1 MTRTTTWLI
10 HVLMI
15 LLATSPAR
23 AQDTTRADAP
33 LPPARPTLTVAD
45 FVTDRTG
52 WMPPPHLGETLAELL
67 TDRLV
72 AAGPYRMVDRE
83 WLISAVDDRSRIPF
97 PALLER
103 AASSGVDYLIAGS
116 VTRLSIEKKS
126 STGGGLLSLP
136 IVGAIIKKNQTES
149 VIGLTIRVIDVRT
162 GEVVATSTAES
173 GASQQT
179 SSGGGVAIIGHVPL
193 IGGKGSSVTGFQD
206 RLLDTAAQQAIT
218 AAAEKIVAAAP
229 RLIRPVGS
237 AR

>member
-15 LLATSPAR
+15 LLASSPAR
-23 AQDTTRADAP
+23 AQDTTTADAP
-33 LPPARPTLTVAD
+33 PPVARPTLTVAD

-67 TDRLV
+67 ADRLV

-83 WLISAVDDRSRIPF
+83 WLVSAVDDRSRIPF
-97 PALLER
+97 PVLLER
-103 AASSGVDYLIAGS
+103 AASSGVDYLIVGS

-136 IVGAIIKKNQTES
+136 LVGAIIKKNQTES

-193 IGGKGSSVTGFQD
+193 IGGKGTSVTGFQD
-206 RLLDTAAQQAIT
+206 RLLDTAAHQAIT

-229 RLIRPVGS
+229 RLIRPLGS
-237 AR
+237 GG